1 MAMVIFVTLA
11 TKFQTR
17 DTNHDAIARRS
28 TLRMDRKVN
37 RELTEKELKLVREAV
52 QRGSPFGSAD

>member
-17 DTNHDAIARRS
+17 DTNHDALARRS
-28 TLRMDRKVN
+28 TLRMDQKVN

-52 QRGSPFGSAD
+52 